1 MTTILLVLG
10 FLLIVGGV
18 GAVSLPAGA
27 ICGGCL
33 CVALAVG
40 LLRAGGSS
48 EAGE

>member
-1 MTTILLVLG
+1 MTTILLALG

-27 ICGGCL
+27 IVAGIA

-40 LLRAGGSS
+40 NARADGPP
-48 EAGE
+48 A

>member
-1 MTTILLVLG
+1 MSTILLALG

-27 ICGGCL
+27 ICGGSL

-40 LLRAGGSS
+40 LIRAASVS
-48 EAGE
+48 E